1 MVYCT
6 KCGTAMQESDRFCP
20 ACGQAVPGAG
30 GQAGAGA
37 GARAQNLNNLSPKLA
52 STLCYVPF
60 IGWLMSIVIL
70 STPRLKRDKR
80 TLFHCF
86 QGLYLFMTFLVVQAV
101 VEPVLDRVNLDFVA
115 GLMSLAIFA
124 AWIYGLVQV
133 ANDREVVIPLVGE
146 WASRSANE
154 GV

>member
-6 KCGTAMQESDRFCP
+6 KCGAAMQDSDRFCP
-20 ACGQAVPGAG
+20 TCGQAVPGVGAGTG
-30 GQAGAGA
+30 GQAGA
-37 GARAQNLNNLSPKLA
+37 RTQSFNDLSPKLA

-70 STPRLKRDKR
+70 STPRLKRDKA

-101 VEPVLDRVNLDFVA
+101 VEPVLDRVNLDFVPN
-115 GLMSLAIFA
+115 LMTLAIFV

-133 ANDREVVIPLVGE
+133 ANGREVVLPLVGE